1 VAWAITATG
10 TVTIDDVT
18 TPAGRATDLQGG
30 SAVYFSLAAA
40 PFAPVRIVGVVGRDG
55 EARLREIAG
64 GAGVDLDGLEVS
76 GEPTFRWRAIHD
88 FERWVTAC
96 EHAEAGAYASWR
108 PRLDGIAAA
117 AEVLFLGSMPP
128 ASQLEALAQSGAR
141 VVGADSMTVYI
152 GGPERD
158 RVVKV
163 AESADVLFLNR
174 TELAALSD
182 RPAAEWRESAAA
194 LCGRSRLR
202 VVVVKAGP
210 LGAACVTAT
219 EVVERA
225 AHPVGA
231 VVDPTGAGDALA
243 GGFLGACA
251 RAELDPLDHL
261 VEALDAGLARA
272 AQAISRFGPEGLLD
286 PPVSRDGAPTAR

>member
-1 VAWAITATG
+1 VGWAITATG
-10 TVTIDDVT
+10 TVTLDDVT
-18 TPAGRATDLQGG
+18 TPLGRGTEQQGG

-40 PFAPVRIVGVVGRDG
+40 PFAPVHLVGVVGRDG
-55 EARLREIAG
+55 EARLRQTAG
-64 GAGVDLDGLEVS
+64 SAGVDLAGLEVS
-76 GEPTFRWRAIHD
+76 GEPTFRWRATHD

-96 EHAEAGAYASWR
+96 EHSDEGAYASWR
-108 PRLDGIAAA
+108 PRFGPAAAA

-128 ASQLEALAQSGAR
+128 ASQLEAVAQSRAR
-141 VVGADSMTVYI
+141 VIGADSMTVYI

-174 TELAALSD
+174 TELAALAG
-182 RPAAEWRESAAA
+182 RPLGEWRESAAA
-194 LCGRSRLR
+194 LCGRGRLR

-225 AHPVGA
+225 AHRVGT

-251 RAELDPLDHL
+251 GAEKDPLDHL

-272 AQAISRFGPEGLLD
+272 AQAISRFGPEGLLA
-286 PPVSRDGAPTAR
+286 PPVARDGATAR

>member
-1 VAWAITATG
+1 VAWRITATG

-18 TPAGRATDLQGG
+18 TPLGHGTEQQGG

-40 PFAPVRIVGVVGRDG
+40 PFVPVHMVGVVGRDG
-55 EARLREIAG
+55 EAQLRRTAS
-64 GAGVDLDGLEVS
+64 GAGVDLEGLEVS
-76 GEPTFRWRAIHD
+76 VQPTFRWRATHD

-96 EHAEAGAYASWR
+96 EQSDEGAYASWR
-108 PRLDGIAAA
+108 PRITGAAAA

-128 ASQLEALAQSGAR
+128 GLQLEALAQSRAR
-141 VVGADSMTVYI
+141 VIGADSMTVYI
-152 GGPERD
+152 GGQRERVTS
-158 RVVKV
+158 VVE
-163 AESADVLFLNR
+163 AADVLFLNR
-174 TELAALSD
+174 AELAALSD
-182 RPAAEWRESAAA
+182 RPAEHWREAARD
-194 LCGRSRLR
+194 LCGRRRLR

-225 AHPVGA
+225 AHPVGT

-251 RAELDPLDHL
+251 RAEKDPVDHL
-261 VEALDAGLARA
+261 VEALEAGLRRA
-272 AQAISRFGPEGLLD
+272 AQAISRFGPEGLLA
-286 PPVSRDGAPTAR
+286 PPIAADGATAR

>member
-1 VAWAITATG
+1 VAWRITATG

-18 TPAGRATDLQGG
+18 TPLGRGTEQQGG

-40 PFAPVRIVGVVGRDG
+40 PFVPVHLVGVVGRDG
-55 EARLREIAG
+55 EAQLRRTAS
-64 GAGVDLDGLEVS
+64 GAGVDLEGLEVS
-76 GEPTFRWRAIHD
+76 VQPTFRWRATHD

-96 EHAEAGAYASWR
+96 EQSDEGAYASWR
-108 PRLDGIAAA
+108 PRITGAAAA

-128 ASQLEALAQSGAR
+128 GLQLEALAQSRAR
-141 VVGADSMTVYI
+141 VIGADSMTVYI
-152 GGPERD
+152 GAQRERVTS
-158 RVVKV
+158 VVE
-163 AESADVLFLNR
+163 AADVLFLNR

-182 RPAAEWRESAAA
+182 RPAEHWREAARD
-194 LCGRSRLR
+194 LCGRRRLR

-225 AHPVGA
+225 AHPVGT

-251 RAELDPLDHL
+251 RAERDPVDHL
-261 VEALDAGLARA
+261 VEALEAGLRRA
-272 AQAISRFGPEGLLD
+272 AQAISRFGPDGLLA
-286 PPVSRDGAPTAR
+286 PPIAADGATAR